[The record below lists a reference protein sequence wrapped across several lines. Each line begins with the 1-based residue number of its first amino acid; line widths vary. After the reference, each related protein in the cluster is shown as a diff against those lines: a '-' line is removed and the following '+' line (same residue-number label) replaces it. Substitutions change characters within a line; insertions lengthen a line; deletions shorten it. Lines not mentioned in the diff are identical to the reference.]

1 MLLEGQITDSARIHR
16 LLCIGGPPSTS
27 IELTIPIENEF
38 VWLPPSCT
46 KIIIIVIGS
55 VASSS
60 SSGCGARESLCV
72 EQTLLR
78 FSREHIIKHSFPESS
93 AVKEIIN

>member
-1 MLLEGQITDSARIHR
+1 MHR
-16 LLCIGGPPSTS
+16 GPPSTS

-46 KIIIIVIGS
+46 KIIVIIVIGS
-55 VASSS
+55 VVASSS

-78 FSREHIIKHSFPESS
+78 FSREHIIKHNFPESS
-93 AVKEIIN
+93 VVKEIIILNFNRYYVVAEQCG